1 MSSAHPLLHLLLL
14 RLVHQEHVVQQAHQ
28 QNSLEYA
35 QTILAQTILDNLVL
49 SILTVIFVM
58 PIQIMKELH
67 ALKRK
72 IAREVVLPVSLV
84 QFVLLTV
91 SP

>member
-14 RLVHQEHVVQQAHQ
+14 RLVHQEHVVHFHQQAHQ

-35 QTILAQTILDNLVL
+35 QTNLYNLVL
-49 SILTVIFVM
+49 SILTVISVI

-67 ALKRK
+67 APQTSN
-72 IAREVVLPVSLV
+72 AREVVLVVLM
-84 QFVLLTV
+84 QFVLLAV

>member
-14 RLVHQEHVVQQAHQ
+14 RLVHQEHVVHFHQQAHQ

-35 QTILAQTILDNLVL
+35 QTILYNLVL
-49 SILTVIFVM
+49 SILTVISVVQV
-58 PIQIMKELH
+58 QIMQELL
-67 ALKRK
+67 ALETM
-72 IAREVVLPVSLV
+72 IAGEVVLVFLM